1 MNLLR
6 KHNCL
11 AEMLQRELSG
21 VPNPRQAAAA
31 IEAKTQTAESLVLF
45 TNPAGSWLVIPVGPA
60 CELRNIGQ
68 AARAQANGRKPV
80 AWCPRY

>member
-6 KHNCL
+6 KHPCL
-11 AEMLQRELSG
+11 SEMLQRELSG

-31 IEAKTQTAESLVLF
+31 IETRTTGAESLVLF
-45 TNPAGSWLVIPVGPA
+45 TDKEGRWLVLPVGPQ

-68 AARAQANGRKPV
+68 AARAQANGKKPV
-80 AWCPRY
+80 AWCPR